1 MSHPPGGRDTAEAGL
16 LADRIAAAVAGCPA
30 VAALADGPVAT
41 YLPGRTVPGVAVR
54 DDRVVVVVAVVA
66 RLGRPLAEAVGQ
78 VRAAVAGVAPGLAVD
93 VYIDDIQLPD
103 ADPGSREYEA

>member
-1 MSHPPGGRDTAEAGL
+1 MTHQPSGRDTTQAGQ
-16 LADRIAAAVAGCPA
+16 LADRIAVAVAGCPA

-54 DDRVVVVVAVVA
+54 DNLVVVAVVA
-66 RLGRPLAEAVGQ
+66 RHGPPLAEAAGQ

-93 VYIDDIQLPD
+93 VRIDDIQLPD
-103 ADPGSREYEA
+103 AGAGRREDGA

>member
-1 MSHPPGGRDTAEAGL
+1 MSHPPGGRDTAGAGR

-30 VAALADGPVAT
+30 VAVLADGPVAT

-54 DDRVVVVVAVVA
+54 DGLVVVAVVA
-66 RLGRPLAEAVGQ
+66 RYGPPLAHVAGQ

-93 VYIDDIQLPD
+93 VRIEDIQLPD
-103 ADPGSREYEA
+103 AGAGRREAGP

>member
-1 MSHPPGGRDTAEAGL
+1 MSHPPGGRNTAEAGL

-30 VAALADGPVAT
+30 VAALADGPVGT

-54 DDRVVVVVAVVA
+54 DGLVVVAVVA
-66 RLGRPLAEAVGQ
+66 RLGRQLAEAAGQ

>member
-1 MSHPPGGRDTAEAGL
+1 MSHPPGGRNTAEARL

-30 VAALADGPVAT
+30 VAALADGPVGT

-54 DDRVVVVVAVVA
+54 DGLVVVAVVA
-66 RLGRPLAEAVGQ
+66 RLGRPLAEAAGQ

>member
-1 MSHPPGGRDTAEAGL
+1 MSQPSRGRDTAQAGL

-54 DDRVVVVVAVVA
+54 DNLVVVAVVA
-66 RLGRPLAEAVGQ
+66 RHGPPLAEAAGQ
-78 VRAAVAGVAPGLAVD
+78 VRAAVGGVAPGLAVD
-93 VYIDDIQLPD
+93 VRIDDIQLPD
-103 ADPGSREYEA
+103 ANGRRQDGA

>member
-1 MSHPPGGRDTAEAGL
+1 MSDPPGGRDTAEAGL
-16 LADRIAAAVAGCPA
+16 LADRIAAAVAGCGA

-54 DDRVVVVVAVVA
+54 DDLVVVVAVVA
-66 RLGRPLAEAVGQ
+66 RLGRPLAEAAGQ

-103 ADPGSREYEA
+103 ADPGSREDGA

>member
-16 LADRIAAAVAGCPA
+16 LADRIAAAVAGCGA

-54 DDRVVVVVAVVA
+54 DDLVVVAVVA
-66 RLGRPLAEAVGQ
+66 RLGRPLAEAAGQ
-78 VRAAVAGVAPGLAVD
+78 VRAAVGGVAPGLAVD

-103 ADPGSREYEA
+103 ADPGSRED

>member
-1 MSHPPGGRDTAEAGL
+1 MSQPSRGRDTAQAGL

-54 DDRVVVVVAVVA
+54 DNLVVVAVVA
-66 RLGRPLAEAVGQ
+66 RHGPPLAEAAGQ
-78 VRAAVAGVAPGLAVD
+78 VRAAVGGVAPGLAVD
-93 VYIDDIQLPD
+93 VRIDDIQLPD
-103 ADPGSREYEA
+103 AYGRRQDGA

>member
-30 VAALADGPVAT
+30 VAALADGPVGT

-54 DDRVVVVVAVVA
+54 DDLVVVAVVA
-66 RLGRPLAEAVGQ
+66 RLGRPLAEAADE

-103 ADPGSREYEA
+103 ADPGSREDGA

>member
-1 MSHPPGGRDTAEAGL
+1 MTHQPSGRDTAQAGR

-54 DDRVVVVVAVVA
+54 DNLVVVAVVA
-66 RLGRPLAEAVGQ
+66 RHGPPLAEAAGQ

-103 ADPGSREYEA
+103 ADPGSREDGA

>member
-16 LADRIAAAVAGCPA
+16 LADRIAAAVAGCGA

-54 DDRVVVVVAVVA
+54 DDLVVVAVVA
-66 RLGRPLAEAVGQ
+66 RLGRPLAEAAGQ
-78 VRAAVAGVAPGLAVD
+78 VRAAVGGVAPGIAVD

-103 ADPGSREYEA
+103 ADPGSRED

>member
-1 MSHPPGGRDTAEAGL
+1 MSHPPGGRDTAGAGL

-30 VAALADGPVAT
+30 VAALADGPVGT

-54 DDRVVVVVAVVA
+54 DGLVVVAVVA
-66 RLGRPLAEAVGQ
+66 LLGRPLAETAGQ

-103 ADPGSREYEA
+103 ADPGSREDRA

>member
-1 MSHPPGGRDTAEAGL
+1 MSQPSRGRDTAQAGL

-54 DDRVVVVVAVVA
+54 DNLVVVAVVA
-66 RLGRPLAEAVGQ
+66 RHGPPPGWGR
-78 VRAAVAGVAPGLAVD
+78 
-93 VYIDDIQLPD
+93 
-103 ADPGSREYEA
+103 

>member
-1 MSHPPGGRDTAEAGL
+1 MSHPPGSRDTAEAGL
-16 LADRIAAAVAGCPA
+16 LADRIAAALAGCPA

-54 DDRVVVVVAVVA
+54 DDLVVVAVVA
-66 RLGRPLAEAVGQ
+66 RLGRPLAEAAGQ

-103 ADPGSREYEA
+103 ADPGSRKDRA

>member
-1 MSHPPGGRDTAEAGL
+1 MSQPSRGRDTAQAGL

-54 DDRVVVVVAVVA
+54 DNLVVVAVVA
-66 RLGRPLAEAVGQ
+66 RHGPPLAEAAGQ
-78 VRAAVAGVAPGLAVD
+78 VRAAVGGVAPGLAVD
-93 VYIDDIQLPD
+93 VRIDDIQLPD
-103 ADPGSREYEA
+103 ANGRREDGA